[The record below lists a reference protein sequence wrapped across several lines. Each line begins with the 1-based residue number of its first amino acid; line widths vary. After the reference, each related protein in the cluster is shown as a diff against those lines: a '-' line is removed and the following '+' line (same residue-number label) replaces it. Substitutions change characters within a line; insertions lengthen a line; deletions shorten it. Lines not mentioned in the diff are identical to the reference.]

1 MALGLAVAS
10 ASPWCVALVV
20 LYLAAFYPAVMR
32 EEAAFLR
39 SRFPAEYQAWAAAV
53 PVFVPRLAPGG
64 PRATR
69 FSWARVRANREWRAL
84 AGLSAAV
91 ALLFLRNRWGV

>member
-1 MALGLAVAS
+1 
-10 ASPWCVALVV
+10 
-20 LYLAAFYPAVMR
+20 MR

-39 SRFPAEYQAWAAAV
+39 TRFSSAYAAWAEAV
-53 PVFVPRLAPGG
+53 PAFLPRLTPGG

-84 AGLSAAV
+84 AGLFAAV
-91 ALLFLRNRWGV
+91 ALLYLRSRWPS